1 MDKMQQI
8 KSYLNRG
15 WGLTPVGAP
24 KDGNENSG
32 KNPFLPG
39 WTKNPVRDMETAKT
53 YWDNDKGYNVGVMTG
68 EISGLV
74 VLDIDYPEVFDKFLE
89 KFPECRNTYIVR
101 RNNAPDWK
109 CHYYFKL
116 DGFTP
121 PSHNVKT
128 TGWGDLMSNGK
139 QVVAPPSV
147 HYTGG
152 VYEVV
157 NEVEPLPFKKE
168 YLANLLLALP
178 KGKKKVTKE
187 EKDILFSDFG
197 SGVPE
202 GERNNMLFKF
212 LQRLRKEG
220 TTIEEARAAA
230 LDFCQECASPYNEAE
245 ALKTVESVFSYNIPP
260 KQKKTLAKLNY
271 SLEKSVNDKG
281 ESSTKVKPLPYHQVT
296 GRIQQ
301 LLEGKV
307 ANING
312 ELVVLPR
319 EQSPLQVIRTQ
330 ADLFSYLG
338 NEYQDNPDW
347 KKGPGFMSR
356 EELLSS
362 IRERVQ
368 RFSAIEY
375 IPHYPLLPGIYYLTP
390 ELPLP
395 NDRVIDELLDFFTP
409 ATPEDRS
416 LILALFMTV
425 LWGGAPGQRAPF
437 AITSKDGRGVGKST
451 LAETAA
457 KIIRQAPIQAST
469 KENAQ
474 KLITRL
480 LSSGASQKRVVMFDN
495 ETSGSSRIS
504 NGEIAALFTLET
516 ISGHKLF
523 TAEASLQNNLV
534 WVMTMNSP
542 DFDSDFASR
551 CVSISLKRPEYAS
564 SWKTRLNC
572 FIEEKHPVIVS
583 TLLSYLKRET
593 PSFQSTSR
601 WGSRKAEVLAKVPGI
616 DFPGVAAL
624 LRERRKSNDTE
635 LDELE
640 LIVDGLKEYLHEC
653 GHNPDTEKLFIRNT
667 VMANIVREAT
677 DLKCGKKFLLQL
689 AKNLVDKSMLEE
701 LSTHRHRDWG
711 LGFLWTG
718 RDSGAGVIQRAG
730 YGKRSKTGA

>member
-15 WGLTPVGAP
+15 WGVTPVGAP
-24 KDGNENSG
+24 ESGNKASG
-32 KNPFLPG
+32 KNPFRPQ

-53 YWDNDKGYNVGVMTG
+53 YWDNDKGYNVGVITG
-68 EISGLV
+68 EVSGLV
-74 VLDIDYPEVFDKFLE
+74 VLDIDVPEVFDRFLE

-101 RNNAPDWK
+101 RNNAPEWK
-109 CHYYFKL
+109 CHYYFRL

-157 NEVEPLPFKKE
+157 NDVEPLPFKRE
-168 YLANLLLALP
+168 YYDALL
-178 KGKKKVTKE
+178 KSKKKAVK
-187 EKDILFSDFG
+187 KDISWLTAG
-197 SGVPE
+197 KIPE
-202 GERNNMLFKF
+202 GSRNSILFEF
-212 LQRLRKEG
+212 IRQLRNEE
-220 TTIEEARAAA
+220 TSVEEARAAVP
-230 LDFCQECASPYNEAE
+230 DFCRKCDPPYDEAE

-260 KQKKTLAKLNY
+260 KRKKTLAKLNY
-271 SLEKSVNDKG
+271 SLEKSVNEEG

-330 ADLFSYLG
+330 ADLFGYLG

-362 IRERVQ
+362 IHERVQ
-368 RFSAIEY
+368 RFSAVEY

-395 NDRVIDELLDFFTP
+395 NDGIIDELLDFFTP

-437 AITSKDGRGVGKST
+437 AITSRDGRGVGKST

-457 KIIRQAPIQAST
+457 KIIRQTPIQAST

-516 ISGHKLF
+516 ISGHKLYS
-523 TAEASLQNNLV
+523 AEASLQNNLV
-534 WVMTMNSP
+534 WIMTMNSP

-564 SWKTRLNC
+564 SWKMRLNR
-572 FIEEKHPVIVS
+572 FIEEEYLVIIS

-601 WGSRKAEVLAKVPGI
+601 WGSWEAEVLAKVPGI

-624 LRERRKSNDTE
+624 LQERRKSNDTE

-640 LIVDGLKEYLHEC
+640 LIADGLKGYLHEC

-689 AKNLVDKSMLEE
+689 AKNLVDKSMLKE

-718 RDSGAGVIQRAG
+718 RDSGTGIIQKAGC
-730 YGKRSKTGA
+730 GKRSKMGA